1 MKRILK
7 KVLLILLLLGEFSY
21 SQSGASMQVKCDGS
35 IDGTIGSEFTI
46 SIDVNNVTNFL
57 GASFNLTY
65 NSTYL
70 DYVTATAGS
79 WIGNSSDLIFFPAA
93 DEVTGIVSVGIT
105 RKGTIGA
112 INGTGNIVSI
122 KFRVTSLPGQTT
134 TLPFTLSAV
143 NAIDPNGG
151 SIPLAQI
158 NDSTQ
163 LIIQGDYILTITSA
177 NGTVTK
183 NPDQVSYTSGSAVI
197 LTATPN
203 QGYMFSGWGGDANGT
218 INPLTVTMD
227 GNKNIIAN
235 FTIIPILPTINVSN
249 ALINFGEVSINTISA
264 EKSYNVTGINLAA
277 TVVISAPNGFQIS
290 RSSNQGFTTS
300 LILAPNA
307 GVVNET
313 IFVRFL
319 PNETKNYNASIENIS
334 TGATAQNVEVRGT
347 GILPPRPTVNVNNTS
362 LIFGDVLVNTNSS
375 PKSYILSGSNL
386 SSNITIEAPSSFQ
399 ISNNETFGFGS
410 SITLNPTNGTVSNT
424 LIWVRFSPA
433 AAQSYSGNVINT
445 SSGAIT
451 KNVSVSGTGGNKV
464 TTSSNP
470 DNGGTTSGGGIYN
483 TGKNI
488 AVKATSN
495 KGFKFIN
502 WTENAFPVSTD
513 SSYQF
518 TMPNNSRALVANF
531 SDGKGNRSPIF
542 LKSMPDTTIYVHN
555 VQVLFKYEYKA
566 VDPDGDVVNFKLDSG
581 PDGATLS
588 NMGLFIWIP
597 KTTQAGMQY
606 LLKISISDGTLTQT
620 IITTIK
626 TFSTIVGIEEY
637 GFIFPSKFDLKQN
650 YPNPF
655 NPMTKI
661 NYQLARDGLVT
672 LIIYDLLGREVV
684 ELINEFK
691 TAGYY
696 KVDFDASILSSGV
709 YICSIKANDF
719 SKSIK
724 LILTK

>member
-588 NMGLFIWIP
+588 
-597 KTTQAGMQY
+597 
-606 LLKISISDGTLTQT
+606 
-620 IITTIK
+620 
-626 TFSTIVGIEEY
+626 TIVGIEEY